1 MTPRRDGFK
10 ATFSALERDSEG
22 PRCRPAG
29 EMTGLLSLSQSRPAM
44 LSVLLPSSLSP
55 PVLRSD
61 LFVKSAAVSGFE
73 PRDER
78 IVKRDWS
85 DDRMIFLLGRNRTE
99 IDAGTSL
106 IEGFGESQFLSS
118 MLLLPHHKTAQCLVN
133 VQCVEFSRRR
143 TTFLI

>member
-1 MTPRRDGFK
+1 VTPRRDGFK
-10 ATFSALERDSEG
+10 ATFSALESDSGG

-29 EMTGLLSLSQSRPAM
+29 EMTGLLSPSQSRPAM

-78 IVKRDWS
+78 IVKGDWS

-106 IEGFGESQFLSS
+106 TEGFGESQFLSS
-118 MLLLPHHKTAQCLVN
+118 MLLWRRSSSSQNCTVLG
-133 VQCVEFSRRR
+133 EFSVCG
-143 TTFLI
+143 I